1 MRLRAADEF
10 AQGVLPVIRAI
21 QAAGATSFASI
32 ANRLNEHG
40 IESAR
45 GGKWHIS
52 SVANVLS
59 RKPD

>member
-10 AQGVLPVIRAI
+10 AQGVLPVIQAI

-59 RKPD
+59 RTPD